1 MFRRRF
7 QVTRAP
13 FFVVTD
19 DAKPEASILTHT
31 IYDANAMI
39 IDHPWFVFIGIMEMK
54 GYPAESERSIGGSPF
69 C

>member
-1 MFRRRF
+1 MSCRRF

-19 DAKPEASILTHT
+19 DAKPEAGILTHT

-39 IDHPWFVFIGIMEMK
+39 IGHP
-54 GYPAESERSIGGSPF
+54 
-69 C
+69 